1 MSMDRD
7 MDYYREDRLMTKL
20 EELKAAMDAAL
31 ATYDAAARAAGAAD
45 AAYFA
50 AYAAYNAE
58 LNKDQY

>member
-20 EELKAAMDAAL
+20 EELKAAQAA
-31 ATYDAAARAAGAAD
+31 AKAAYDAAAYDAAAAD
-45 AAYFA
+45 A
-50 AYAAYNAE
+50 YATYNAE